1 MIKPAEIIA
10 TAMKSMSE
18 NQQKENEQ
26 RVTVA
31 LDAFTRA
38 RDAHMAAMK
47 KLYDIEAAIRRSE
60 QERQSAMDESAEAE
74 QSWRSR
80 FRSLRGNITPEMK
93 AEHSQRIASRELA
106 EEFTALIAE
115 LEDDK
120 SRAMLAACG
129 TADKYTANHNTAFT
143 TYADGEWACAQ
154 TGIDPALVRAFVLRV
169 RSLELRGDTAA
180 HATAARELGESLM
193 RRTVMYQ
200 FDMDQEPVLSVT
212 GMHRPAL
219 TGVDMKLYDSPV
231 SRLKLAQSLAAKK
244 AGNGMKE

>member
-1 MIKPAEIIA
+1 MQA
-10 TAMKSMSE
+10 
-18 NQQKENEQ
+18 
-26 RVTVA
+26 V
-31 LDAFTRA
+31 
-38 RDAHMAAMK
+38 
-47 KLYDIEAAIRRSE
+47 
-60 QERQSAMDESAEAE
+60 
-74 QSWRSR
+74 
-80 FRSLRGNITPEMK
+80 
-93 AEHSQRIASRELA
+93 
-106 EEFTALIAE
+106 
-115 LEDDK
+115 
-120 SRAMLAACG
+120 
-129 TADKYTANHNTAFT
+129 
-143 TYADGEWACAQ
+143 
-154 TGIDPALVRAFVLRV
+154 TGIDTALVRAFVLRV